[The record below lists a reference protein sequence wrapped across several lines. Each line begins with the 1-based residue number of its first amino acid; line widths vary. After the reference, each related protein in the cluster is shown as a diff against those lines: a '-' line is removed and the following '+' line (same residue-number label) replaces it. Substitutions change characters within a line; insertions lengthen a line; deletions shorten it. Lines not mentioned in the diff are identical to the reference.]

1 MKTTVDIADGLFEE
15 AKKIIKRE
23 KTTMKAL
30 IEEGLRRVINEKKRQ
45 RRFRLK
51 KVTFKGRGLQ
61 ADLKGGSWE
70 QIRNR
75 IYEGRG
81 G

>member
-51 KVTFKGRGLQ
+51 KVTFKGKGLQ
-61 ADLKGGSWE
+61 ADLQGGSWE